1 MFLRTKSI
9 YAIIEKPFPK
19 NCLMLFLSM
28 KYKRT
33 FPFFGRLLFVIFLAT
48 MLPVFLRAADVLP
61 PLTAAYLNSAA
72 TKYGISAKKRLKEWE
87 NLLKN
92 AQNRP
97 ETEKLQI
104 VNDFFNRI
112 RYVSDQEHCGVTDY
126 WATPAEM
133 LASNGGDCEDYAI
146 AKYFTLVAL
155 NVDPDKLKITYVKA
169 RVNNKTIAHMVLT
182 YYARP
187 NSIPLVLDSLN
198 RQIKPASQRP
208 DLTPVYAFNGD
219 GLWIIKSRNL
229 GRVGGSS
236 KIRFWREMQNRMGKE
251 F

>member
-1 MFLRTKSI
+1 
-9 YAIIEKPFPK
+9 
-19 NCLMLFLSM
+19 MLLLSL
-28 KYKRT
+28 KYKQT
-33 FPFFGRLLFVIFLAT
+33 FFFFGRLLFVIFLAT
-48 MLPVFLRAADVLP
+48 LLPVFLRAADVLP
-61 PLTAAYLNSAA
+61 PLTNTYLNSAA
-72 TKYGISAKKRLKEWE
+72 TKYGIGAKKRLKEWE
-87 NLLKN
+87 KLLKN
-92 AQNRP
+92 NLNRP

-112 RYVSDQEHCGVTDY
+112 RYVSDQEHWGMVDY

-133 LASNGGDCEDYAI
+133 LASNGCDCEDYAT
-146 AKYFTLVAL
+146 AKYITLVAL

-169 RVNNKTIAHMVLT
+169 RINNTTIAHMVLT
-182 YYARP
+182 YYGRP
-187 NSIPLVLDSLN
+187 DSIPLVLDSLN
-198 RQIKPASQRP
+198 HQIKPASQRP